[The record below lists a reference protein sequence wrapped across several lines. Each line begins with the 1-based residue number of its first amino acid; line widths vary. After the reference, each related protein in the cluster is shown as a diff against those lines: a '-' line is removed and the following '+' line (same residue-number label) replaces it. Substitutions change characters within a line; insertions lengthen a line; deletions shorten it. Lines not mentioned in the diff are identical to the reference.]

1 MNQNK
6 YDNRNQAIRDC
17 GPEPFIVNMDS
28 VAKMNPNYRTALWTG
43 EYLQVTLM
51 SIPVGGNIGVE
62 MHDNLDQFIRI
73 EDGCAL
79 VKMGKCK
86 DDLDYQQRVN
96 RNFAILIP
104 ACTWHTIINIGRTP
118 LKLYS
123 IYAPPKHPFGVVH
136 RTKEEAQCAEKH
148 S

>member
-51 SIPVGGNIGVE
+51 SIPVGGNIGE
-62 MHDNLDQFIRI
+62 KMLQIGQSLWQNS
-73 EDGCAL
+73 L
-79 VKMGKCK
+79 V
-86 DDLDYQQRVN
+86 Y
-96 RNFAILIP
+96 A
-104 ACTWHTIINIGRTP
+104 
-118 LKLYS
+118 S
-123 IYAPPKHPFGVVH
+123 IA
-136 RTKEEAQCAEKH
+136 
-148 S
+148 